1 MGLAM
6 DTVLAAA
13 VNPGT
18 TTGASATVTA
28 SGDSLS
34 VRNFPNTNA
43 AYLEGLTRMGTT
55 AGFAQIRSPL
65 LHDNV
70 QGIRITPGESPS
82 YFSIPVDAMQM
93 LQPQDTLTA
102 TINGGAGET
111 DIMLLYVY
119 YTNLPGAAARLV
131 TGAQI
136 AGNLQYLKPIQV
148 AVTSSATIGAWVD
161 TVITTTED
169 LTHANSDYAVLGY
182 TGNAA
187 LGAVGIKGI
196 DTGNLRACGPG
207 NSTNEFSTTR
217 YFEWL
222 SDLTGRPHIPVFN
235 SANKNG
241 TYVSVCAATA
251 SVAATVELMCVE
263 LVNNVPNAGS

>member
-6 DTVLAAA
+6 DTILTSA
-13 VNPGT
+13 VNPGAGGGT
-18 TTGASATVTA
+18 AIVTP

-34 VRNFPNTNA
+34 VRNFPNQNA
-43 AYLEGLTRMGTT
+43 AYLEGFTRMGTT
-55 AGFAQIRSPL
+55 AGFAQVRSPL

-70 QGIRITPGESPS
+70 QGVRITPGESPS
-82 YFSIPVDAMQM
+82 YFSLPVDSQQM
-93 LQPQDTLTA
+93 LQPQDTLLV
-102 TINGGAGET
+102 TIGGGSTET
-111 DIMLLYVY
+111 DLAILYVY
-119 YTNLPGAAARLV
+119 YSNLPGASARLAA
-131 TGAQI
+131 TGDIQ
-136 AGNLQYLKPIQV
+136 GNIKYLKPIQV

-169 LTHANSDYAVLGY
+169 LTHANKDYAVLGY

-187 LGAVGIKGI
+187 LGAIGIKGI

-235 SANKNG
+235 AANKNG

-251 SVAATVELMCVE
+251 SVAAVVELLCVE
-263 LVNNVPNAGS
+263 LINNVPNLGS